1 MKSEDFEKLNAVYGQ
16 IYEISIMIGQLIDR
30 RQCFNLDNFVET
42 KEKLYLEAEELL
54 KKIGK
59 NGDFSGFVDICSKI
73 KEQEA
78 MNLTLLGGFR
88 DELKKEMNKTNK
100 KTKLVNAYANVETKQ
115 GNLLDFRQ

>member
-1 MKSEDFEKLNAVYGQ
+1 MKNEDFEKLNAVYGQ

-30 RQCFNLDNFVET
+30 RQCFNLDNFIET

-54 KKIGK
+54 KKIGQ